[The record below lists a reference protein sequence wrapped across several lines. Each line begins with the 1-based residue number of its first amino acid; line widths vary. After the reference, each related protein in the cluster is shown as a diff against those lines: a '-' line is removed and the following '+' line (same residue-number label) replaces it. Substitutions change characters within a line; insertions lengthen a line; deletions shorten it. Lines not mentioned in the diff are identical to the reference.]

1 MIQYGAAAGIGF
13 ILLDELMGRVK
24 LLRFPPLAVGIGIY
38 LPMTVILPVV
48 IGALLGWLYNR
59 WALRTRDPEL
69 AERMGIL
76 AATGLIVGES
86 LWSVAFAGIV
96 VTTGSDQPLDR
107 KSTRLN
113 SSHSCA
119 TRMPSSA

>member
-1 MIQYGAAAGIGF
+1 
-13 ILLDELMGRVK
+13 
-24 LLRFPPLAVGIGIY
+24 
-38 LPMTVILPVV
+38 MTVILPVV

-86 LWSVAFAGIV
+86 LWGVAFAGIV
-96 VTTGSDQPLDR
+96 VTTGSDQPLAILPAGLEPFAAASGLIIFPALTIWHSRDTNR
-107 KSTRLN
+107 RNTRAILTKTKN
-113 SSHSCA
+113 HPPI
-119 TRMPSSA
+119 T

>member
-1 MIQYGAAAGIGF
+1 MVIVESVQYAFQALDSFFFFFCKQKTAYEMRISDWSSDVCSSDLAGIGF

-59 WALRTRDPEL
+59 WALRT
-69 AERMGIL
+69 
-76 AATGLIVGES
+76 
-86 LWSVAFAGIV
+86 
-96 VTTGSDQPLDR
+96 DR
-107 KSTRLN
+107 KSVV
-113 SSHSCA
+113 
-119 TRMPSSA
+119 

>member
-1 MIQYGAAAGIGF
+1 
-13 ILLDELMGRVK
+13 MGRVK
-24 LLRFPPLAVGIGIY
+24 LLRVPPLAVGIGIY

-76 AATGLIVGES
+76 AATGLIVGAS
-86 LWSVAFAGIV
+86 LWGVAFAGIV
-96 VTTGSDQPLDR
+96 VTTGSDQPHATLPAGLDPFAAASGLIIFPASIGR
-107 KSTRLN
+107 A
-113 SSHSCA
+113 SCRERGGQA
-119 TRMPSSA
+119 VEL